1 MLNTEIN
8 LDLLVNEIIASCAD
22 YVTKTQPLK
31 NVLTLFLSKYY
42 ITEKQEE
49 KALALSTE
57 EENVKIAKQFIL
69 SKKVE
74 GCTEKTLR
82 CYWSEIRRF
91 FARVQKHYSQITT
104 NDIRAYIALMTL
116 ERNWSL
122 SYQDTTLRYIKSL
135 FGWLTAEGYIS
146 CNPTL
151 RIKKIRSEKQVK
163 KPFSEEEVEM
173 LRRAVDN
180 PRNLALIDTMLST
193 GCRVGELVGMDI
205 NQIDGDE
212 IIVTGKGNKQR
223 TVYLNATAIVSI
235 KKYLE
240 TRTDDN
246 PALFVSLLRP
256 YNRLEISGVEINIRE
271 LGKKAGV
278 SECHPHKFRRTAAT
292 KALRRGM
299 SIEQVQKMLG
309 HANIET
315 TLIYARSDVED
326 IKQAHKKVM

>member
-1 MLNTEIN
+1 M
-8 LDLLVNEIIASCAD
+8 
-22 YVTKTQPLK
+22 
-31 NVLTLFLSKYY
+31 
-42 ITEKQEE
+42 
-49 KALALSTE
+49 
-57 EENVKIAKQFIL
+57 
-69 SKKVE
+69 
-74 GCTEKTLR
+74 
-82 CYWSEIRRF
+82 
-91 FARVQKHYSQITT
+91 QKHYSQITT

-122 SYQDTTLRYIKSL
+122 SYQDTVLRYVRTL
-135 FGWLTAEGYIS
+135 FTWLTTEEYIS

-163 KPFSEEEVEM
+163 KPFSEEEVEE
-173 LRRAVDN
+173 LRRATDN
-180 PRNLALIDTMLST
+180 ARDLALIDTMLST
-193 GCRVGELVGMDI
+193 GCRVGEIVGMNTAQI
-205 NQIDGDE
+205 NDDE

-223 TVYLNATAIVSI
+223 TVYLNATARVSI

-246 PALFVSLLRP
+246 PALFVSLLKP

-278 SECHPHKFRRTAAT
+278 FECHPHKFRRTAAT

-309 HANIET
+309 HSKIET
-315 TLIYARSDVED
+315 TLIYAQSDIED

>member
-1 MLNTEIN
+1 LIN
-8 LDLLVNEIIASCAD
+8 KIIVSCAD
-22 YVTKTQPLK
+22 YVTETQPLK
-31 NVLTLFLSKYY
+31 NALILFLSQYY

-57 EENVKIAKQFIL
+57 EENVKVAKQFIL

-74 GCTEKTLR
+74 GCSEKTLR
-82 CYWSEIRRF
+82 AYWSEIGRF
-91 FARVQKHYSQITT
+91 FTKIQRHYSQVTA

-122 SYQDTTLRYIKSL
+122 SYQDTVLRYLRSL
-135 FGWLTAEGYIS
+135 FGWLTAEEYIPY
-146 CNPTL
+146 NPTL
-151 RIKKIRSEKQVK
+151 KIKKIRSEKLVK
-163 KPFSEEEVEM
+163 KAFSEEEVEV

-180 PRNLALIDTMLST
+180 PRDLALIDTMLST
-193 GCRVGELVGMDI
+193 GCRVGEIVGMNI
-205 NQIDGDE
+205 NQINDDE

-223 TVYLNATAIVSI
+223 MVYLNATARVSI

-246 PALFVSLLRP
+246 PALFVSLNEP
-256 YNRLEISGVEINIRE
+256 HKRLEISGVETSIRD
-271 LGKKAGV
+271 LGEKAGV
-278 SECHPHKFRRTAAT
+278 LNCHPHKFRRTSAT

-326 IKQAHKKVM
+326 IKQVHKKVM

>member
-8 LDLLVNEIIASCAD
+8 LDLLVNEIIVGCAD

-57 EENVKIAKQFIL
+57 EENVKIVKQFIL

-74 GCTEKTLR
+74 GCSQNTLR
-82 CYWSEIRRF
+82 NYWSEIGKF
-91 FARVQKHYSQITT
+91 FTRVQRHYSKITA
-104 NDIRAYIALMTL
+104 NDIRAYIAMMTI

-146 CNPTL
+146 HNPTL
-151 RIKKIRSEKQVK
+151 KIKKIRSEKQVK
-163 KPFSEEEVEM
+163 KAFSEEEIEII
-173 LRRAVDN
+173 RRAVDN
-180 PRNLALIDTMLST
+180 SRDLALVDTMLST
-193 GCRVGELVGMDI
+193 GCRVGEIVGMNIEQLND
-205 NQIDGDE
+205 DE

-223 TVYLNATAIVSI
+223 VVYLNATARVSI

-240 TRTDDN
+240 TRADDN
-246 PALFVSLLRP
+246 PALFVSLNKP
-256 YNRLEISGVEINIRE
+256 YNRLEVSGVETTIRA
-271 LGKKAGV
+271 LGKKSGV
-278 SECHPHKFRRTAAT
+278 QECHPHKFRRTAAT

-326 IKQAHKKVM
+326 IKHAHKKVM